1 MQKVCAALCLALSL
15 GACSPSD
22 MPAVSEPVSANP
34 QQKEIPPTVASVRTS
49 LSERNYGLAAEQAEQ
64 LVGRPTP
71 SADDWFVAAEARAAN
86 GERLPALAA
95 LEKAIQSGMQDVG
108 RIESS
113 THLTELS
120 QSDEYHALL
129 ERFGLVK
136 NLATSGDAV
145 VRQRN
150 GAIEVKAGDVSV
162 TLPN

>member
-1 MQKVCAALCLALSL
+1 MQKVYAALCLVLSL
-15 GACSPSD
+15 SACGLADKPS
-22 MPAVSEPVSANP
+22 ASQPVSASV
-34 QQKEIPPTVASVRTS
+34 QQKQIPPTVASVRAS

-64 LVGRPTP
+64 LVSRPTP
-71 SADDWFVAAEARAAN
+71 SADDWFIAAEARAAN

-95 LEKAIQSGMQDVG
+95 LEKAIQGGMQDVG
-108 RIESS
+108 RIENS
-113 THLTELS
+113 TYLTELCL
-120 QSDEYHALL
+120 SDEYHALL

-136 NLATSGDAV
+136 NLAASGDAV